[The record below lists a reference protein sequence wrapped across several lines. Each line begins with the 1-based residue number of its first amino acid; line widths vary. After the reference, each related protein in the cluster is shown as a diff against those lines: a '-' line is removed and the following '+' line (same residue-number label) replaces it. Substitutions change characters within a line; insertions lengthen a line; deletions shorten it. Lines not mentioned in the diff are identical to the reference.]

1 MSTAIDVDT
10 DGKVL
15 LEHPEIIGKLG
26 SLLGQGAQLS
36 LVLRTFGDEI
46 AFTTPT
52 GVDIPVKTVRGWFVV
67 DGHAQPCSEAEIFT
81 AFCTDADTGEPLAP
95 EGGVRYA
102 DAWPI
107 EID

>member
-36 LVLRTFGDEI
+36 VVLRTFGDEI

-52 GVDIPVKTVRGWFVV
+52 GVDIPLKTVRGWFVV
-67 DGHAQPCSEAEIFT
+67 DGHAQP
-81 AFCTDADTGEPLAP
+81 LQ
-95 EGGVRYA
+95 
-102 DAWPI
+102 
-107 EID
+107 